1 MFPMECQS
9 TPVEEDDPYYREI
22 GCYLVSAVN
31 LIVSRHKVAVL
42 RLVS

>member
-1 MFPMECQS
+1 MDCQS
-9 TPVEEDDPYYREI
+9 IPVEKDGPHYREI